1 MSYLYLSLLCA
12 TTVAAGCGTPTT
24 PTTATVSQ
32 GGLAPTSQLSK
43 LSDEFDSAASLANWK
58 RIEQTEGWGASQLES
73 SEIKGGELVLMPFA
87 SSWYQDYRGVLLYK
101 EVEGDFVVSTKVNAT
116 GRDGRSAPR
125 VSYSLGGIMV
135 RTPRSDSAN
144 TWRPGQENYIFLS
157 IGSADQPGNFQ
168 FEVKTTQQSVSTLEK
183 TSAASGEAI
192 LQFVRSG
199 SNVALLKK
207 QNGQWSVHKRYSRP
221 DMPSSLQVGF
231 TVYTDWDSV
240 AKLQPLQH
248 NKSVIRN
255 GNPDLLA
262 KFDYMR
268 FHAPKLG
275 RLDQMSD
282 SQLIQTYGDAVL

>member
-12 TTVAAGCGTPTT
+12 TTIAAGCST
-24 PTTATVSQ
+24 PTTAAMSQ
-32 GGLAPTSQLSK
+32 GGAAVTNSQLSK
-43 LSDEFDSAASLANWK
+43 LSDEFDNAASLSNWK

-73 SEIKGGELVLMPFA
+73 GEIKGGELVLMPFA

-101 EVEGDFVVSTKVNAT
+101 EVEGDFVVSTKVNST
-116 GRDGRSAPR
+116 SRDGRSAPR

-144 TWRPGQENYIFLS
+144 TWRPGQENYVFLS

-183 TSAASGEAI
+183 TPAASGEAI
-192 LQFVRSG
+192 LQFIRSG
-199 SNVALLKK
+199 SNIALLKK
-207 QNGQWSVHKRYSRP
+207 QNGQWSVHKRYTRS
-221 DMPSSLQVGF
+221 DMPSTLQVGF

-240 AKLQPLQH
+240 SKLQPPQH
-248 NKSVIRN
+248 NRTVIRN

-282 SQLIQTYGDAVL
+282 SQLIQTYGDSVL